1 MAISRYKDLGKIKNS
16 DPDYRKQYLK
26 RYQDRSAITHYE
38 TQMLEYPTI
47 EEIKSLEFANH
58 IWNMGDRYYKLAQH
72 FYGDSAHW
80 WIIAWFN
87 KKPTEGHI
95 NFGDLIYVPLPLER
109 VISYYGV

>member
-1 MAISRYKDLGKIKNS
+1 MRYRRTKIIRNDDPSYEEVLEGRGKNFI
-16 DPDYRKQYLK
+16 RQYALPK
-26 RYQDRSAITHYE
+26 FRRLTKAQIR
-38 TQMLEYPTI
+38 
-47 EEIKSLEFANH
+47 SLEKIPH
-58 IWNMGDRYYKLAQH
+58 VWSEGDRYYKLAQH

>member
-1 MAISRYKDLGKIKNS
+1 MRYRRTKIIRND
-16 DPDYRKQYLK
+16 DP
-26 RYQDRSAITHYE
+26 SYE
-38 TQMLEYPTI
+38 EVLVWSE
-47 EEIKSLEFANH
+47 
-58 IWNMGDRYYKLAQH
+58 GDRYYKLAQH